1 MSDGFRAVFPKPPG
15 QYNVNDQ
22 QNNRR
27 EIQRALDYKL
37 NRNEFEMFTKALKDK
52 IDALEARIA
61 ALEPAGPVAP

>member
-1 MSDGFRAVFPKPPG
+1 MSDGFRAVFPKPPS
-15 QYNVNDQ
+15 QYNANDQ

-61 ALEPAGPVAP
+61 ALEPAGPVTP

>member
-15 QYNVNDQ
+15 QYNANDQ

-61 ALEPAGPVAP
+61 ALEPAGPVTP